1 MYVRIKNRVLI
12 FFQAMVEYMSDS
24 FLQMEMKTSVECQQ
38 QLIRAFRVA
47 HDKIIEGTPPD
58 EIWTVGQTTLIG
70 GMLVPTAGK
79 FFWFVPCFIKFL
91 FLTSFRFVRGTGMD
105 GNFCLYWRL

>member
-79 FFWFVPCFIKFL
+79 FFLVCPLFHKIFVFDVF
-91 FLTSFRFVRGTGMD
+91 
-105 GNFCLYWRL
+105 